1 MFFVLSFEKYES
13 AEDRDVSVGF
23 ENKLQTNFWWS
34 NIFSVYNAV

>member
-1 MFFVLSFEKYES
+1 MVSFEKYEN

-23 ENKLQTNFWWS
+23 KNKIQTNFRLS